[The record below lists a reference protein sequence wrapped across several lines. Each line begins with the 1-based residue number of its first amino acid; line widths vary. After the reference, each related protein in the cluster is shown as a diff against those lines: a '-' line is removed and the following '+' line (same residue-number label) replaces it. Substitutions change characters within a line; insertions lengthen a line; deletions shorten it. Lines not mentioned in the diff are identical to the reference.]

1 MTNNFIWINGV
12 KIPSPD
18 KGLKIL
24 RQQLID
30 GGRSASGQVIA
41 QKINRRILKVDSLQ
55 WKYLTAEDWGR
66 ILTEIEK
73 FEGMLKMWDARTKG
87 FLTIRVY
94 WGDSEEEPFE
104 IKSSGEII
112 SYKNCKCNIIDM
124 GY

>member
-55 WKYLTAEDWGR
+55 WKYIKAEDWGNV
-66 ILTEIEK
+66 LKEIEK
-73 FEGMLKMWDARTKG
+73 FEGVLKMWDARTKG

-104 IKSSGEII
+104 IKSTGEIT